1 MNETEMRDRKLLL
14 SMSRKWIDELRRAFP
29 TGSVSR
35 IAIRF
40 ADIGALPDRVEI
52 VVDGPMPYRGESER
66 EK

>member
-1 MNETEMRDRKLLL
+1 MNETETRDRKLLL
-14 SMSRKWIDELRRAFP
+14 SMASKWIEELRRAFP

-40 ADIGALPDRVEI
+40 TDVGALPDRVDI
-52 VVDGPMPYRGESER
+52 VVDGPMPHAGESER